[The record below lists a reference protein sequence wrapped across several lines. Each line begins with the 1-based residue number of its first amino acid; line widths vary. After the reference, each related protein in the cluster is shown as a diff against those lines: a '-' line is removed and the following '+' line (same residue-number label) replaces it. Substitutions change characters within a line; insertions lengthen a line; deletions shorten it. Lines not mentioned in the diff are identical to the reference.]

1 MQAMTSPT
9 VTTPSLNTKHS
20 SGDLHSRL
28 KSRKLLGVGETD
40 DGDIHRSKLSQIL
53 GHSDQLYVRLPSGLR
68 VWQFTLAL
76 VFTVIAVWALVFP
89 QHLYE
94 TAFEAV
100 EGQCLT
106 LPVRFYGAA
115 LLSLS
120 WLFWSTLHAIDRDVI
135 KTALITSILYFFAH
149 VLVIA
154 FGLLKTLLVSQNY
167 GTVIGSV
174 FFALVSLHFYWS
186 LSGCS
191 GSARNSQNS
200 NITST
205 GVECTSFGS
214 PSSGTSRLFDSLPE
228 RKEIDKNK

>member
-1 MQAMTSPT
+1 MHICCKVQHFGIVVSAS
-9 VTTPSLNTKHS
+9 VLFTTNARIVSNRKHS

-149 VLVIA
+149 VLV
-154 FGLLKTLLVSQNY
+154 T
-167 GTVIGSV
+167 SV
-174 FFALVSLHFYWS
+174 FMMLSTLANTTSPILLLLSAITIISPSCYFYWAVS
-186 LSGCS
+186 KEGRTKE
-191 GSARNSQNS
+191 GQGYHRFQ
-200 NITST
+200 
-205 GVECTSFGS
+205 V
-214 PSSGTSRLFDSLPE
+214 LFY
-228 RKEIDKNK
+228 

>member
-1 MQAMTSPT
+1 MAMDQVFGRDKSS
-9 VTTPSLNTKHS
+9 TPLGNENEKKGNSLKLKHS

-149 VLVIA
+149 VLGA
-154 FGLLKTLLVSQNY
+154 LLL
-167 GTVIGSV
+167 
-174 FFALVSLHFYWS
+174 
-186 LSGCS
+186 
-191 GSARNSQNS
+191 RNSLM
-200 NITST
+200 
-205 GVECTSFGS
+205 
-214 PSSGTSRLFDSLPE
+214 PLLPC
-228 RKEIDKNK
+228 KQIQV